1 MEDKKDESIGNQ
13 ILELIKHDKQGQVLF
28 VSDYSHLAN
37 AEAVNMAFSRL
48 AKTNQLKR
56 LGKGIYL
63 YAQHDPEL
71 GVLYPSLEKI
81 AEAIANKEKV
91 RIKPTGAY
99 ALNRLG
105 ISTQVPMKVTYLT
118 DGNSRNIKVGKGTL
132 AFKHTTPKKLATEGQ
147 ITFLAIQALLELG
160 KESIDEKVIKRLTEV
175 LQKEGPE
182 VVINDAKLAPGWVAK
197 ILYSIANKM
206 KTNDS
211 IPSTIRAAA
220 NGNN

>member
-1 MEDKKDESIGNQ
+1 MFIYKNITEMKGKKHKSLGNQ
-13 ILELIKHDKQGQVLF
+13 ILELIRHIKQGQVLF
-28 VSDYSHLAN
+28 ASDYVYLAN

-48 AKTNQLKR
+48 AKTDQLKR
-56 LGKGIYL
+56 LGKGIYI
-63 YAQHDPEL
+63 YPQHDPEL

-81 AEAIANKEKV
+81 AEAIAKKEKV
-91 RIKPTGAY
+91 RIRPTGAY

-105 ISTQVPMKVTYLT
+105 ISTQVPMKVIYLT

-182 VVINDAKLAPGWVAK
+182 IVIKDAKLAPGWVAK
-197 ILYSIANKM
+197 ILYSIAIKM
-206 KTNDS
+206 RSND
-211 IPSTIRAAA
+211 
-220 NGNN
+220 

>member
-1 MEDKKDESIGNQ
+1 MEVDNNKSIGNQ
-13 ILELIKHDKQGQVLF
+13 ILELIRQGKQGQVLF
-28 VSDYSHLAN
+28 ASDYVYLAN

-48 AKTNQLKR
+48 AKTDQLKR

-63 YAQHDPEL
+63 YPQHDPEL
-71 GVLYPSLEKI
+71 GILYPSLEKI

-91 RIKPTGAY
+91 RIRPTGAY

-118 DGNSRNIKVGKGTL
+118 DGNSRTIKVGKGTL

-147 ITFLAIQALLELG
+147 ITFLAMQALLELG
-160 KESIDEKVIKRLTEV
+160 KESVDEKVIKRLTEV
-175 LQKEGPE
+175 LQREGPE
-182 VVINDAKLAPGWVAK
+182 IVIKDAKLAPGWVAK

-211 IPSTIRAAA
+211 ISSTLPATA

>member
-1 MEDKKDESIGNQ
+1 M
-13 ILELIKHDKQGQVLF
+13 F
-28 VSDYSHLAN
+28 VSDYVHMAN

-48 AKTNQLKR
+48 AKMGQLIR
-56 LGKGIYL
+56 LGKGIYIYPQL
-63 YAQHDPEL
+63 DPEL

-81 AEAIANKEKV
+81 AEAIANKERV

-132 AFKHTTPKKLATEGQ
+132 AFKHTTPKKLAAEGQ
-147 ITFLAIQALLELG
+147 VTFLAIQALLELG
-160 KESIDEKVIKRLTEV
+160 KESIDEKVINRLTEV

-182 VVINDAKLAPGWVAK
+182 IVIKDAKLAPGWVAS

-211 IPSTIRAAA
+211 IPSTS
-220 NGNN
+220 

>member
-1 MEDKKDESIGNQ
+1 MEDKKTESIGNQ
-13 ILELIKHDKQGQVLF
+13 ILELIQYDKQGQVLF
-28 VSDYSHLAN
+28 VSDYAHLAN
-37 AEAVNMAFSRL
+37 AEAVNMAFSRF
-48 AKTNQLKR
+48 AKTDQLKR
-56 LGKGIYL
+56 LGKGIYI
-63 YAQHDPEL
+63 YPQHDPEL

-81 AEAIANKEKV
+81 AEAIAKKEKV

-118 DGNSRNIKVGKGTL
+118 DGNSRNIKVGNGAL

-160 KESIDEKVIKRLTEV
+160 KESVDEKIIKRLTEV
-175 LQKEGPE
+175 LQREGPE
-182 VVINDAKLAPGWVAK
+182 VVIKDAKLAPGWVAK
-197 ILYSIANKM
+197 ILYSIAKKM
-206 KTNDS
+206 KKDDS
-211 IPSTIRAAA
+211 APSTIHETA

>member
-1 MEDKKDESIGNQ
+1 MEDGKKESIGNQ
-13 ILELIKHDKQGQVLF
+13 ILESIQHGRQGQVLF
-28 VSDYSHLAN
+28 VSDYVHMAN

-48 AKTNQLKR
+48 AKMGQLIR
-56 LGKGIYL
+56 LGKGIYIYPQL
-63 YAQHDPEL
+63 DPEL

-81 AEAIANKEKV
+81 AEAIANKERV

-132 AFKHTTPKKLATEGQ
+132 AFKHTTPKKLAAEGQ
-147 ITFLAIQALLELG
+147 VTFLAIQALLELG
-160 KESIDEKVIKRLTEV
+160 KESIDEKVINRLTEV

-182 VVINDAKLAPGWVAK
+182 IVIKDAKLAPGWVAS

-211 IPSTIRAAA
+211 IPSTS
-220 NGNN
+220 